1 MNEFFYILVVVV
13 VLTLLWKSLKEYM
26 AAQKDPQQS
35 QHKDKQ
41 HEPHASKEIQDVSN
55 KKHVSD
61 MEAGEDYLL
70 LATEK
75 GAEAKLAMRE
85 KNNAEAWELLQ
96 QQKSLFSKFATNE
109 GKSGAESTALDAGVS
124 KELANI
130 LRLDKKHKEALVHVI
145 YWIANSKSVTKDQE
159 GKLQAY
165 FNRAKLSGT
174 VVGDVMEYCLIDG
187 VKEFSS
193 IQKDVDSWE

>member
-1 MNEFFYILVVVV
+1 
-13 VLTLLWKSLKEYM
+13 
-26 AAQKDPQQS
+26 
-35 QHKDKQ
+35 
-41 HEPHASKEIQDVSN
+41 
-55 KKHVSD
+55 

>member
-1 MNEFFYILVVVV
+1 MNDFFYILVVVV

-26 AAQKDPQQS
+26 AAQKDPQQ
-35 QHKDKQ
+35 KDKQ
-41 HEPHASKEIQDVSN
+41 HEPHATKKIQDVAN
-55 KKHVSD
+55 KKHGAEV
-61 MEAGEDYLL
+61 EAGEDYLL

-85 KNNAEAWELLQ
+85 KNNAKAWELLQ
-96 QQKSLFSKFATNE
+96 QQKSLFSKFATDE
-109 GKSGAESTALDAGVS
+109 GQSGAESTALNAGVS